1 MTKHFLNIKDIE
13 IGELRKILSHA
24 SDLKIQRLNKP
35 KGFKDMKQLLRNFVV
50 ALIFEKPST
59 RTRFSFDVGI
69 RQMGGETI
77 TVSKSE
83 IHLGKNENIADT
95 ARVLSKYVD
104 LVIIRTFDQR
114 GLLEFAEYS
123 SVPVI
128 NGLTNQSHPCQVLAD
143 VFTYEECR
151 NSIKGKKVTW
161 AGDGNNVCNSYL
173 EAAAKFGFK
182 FCFFGP
188 ENYRPDPKLISEME
202 NSGGDIVST
211 VNSKVAFHEA
221 DLVVTDTWLSMHEQ
235 KNSEKVKTF
244 QVFQVN
250 SKKMKLAKK
259 DTIVLHCL
267 PAHRGYE
274 ITNAVIDGES
284 SRVFDA
290 AENRLHVQKAI
301 MSWVLDL

>member
-1 MTKHFLNIKDIE
+1 MLKNFLDIKDIE
-13 IGELRKILSHA
+13 ITELRAILLHA
-24 SDLKIQRLNKP
+24 SELKRERLNKP
-35 KGFKDMKQLLRNFVV
+35 KGAKDSKQLLKNFVV

-77 TVSKSE
+77 IVSKSE

-95 ARVLSKYVD
+95 ARVLSRYVD
-104 LVIIRTFDQR
+104 LVILRTFDQKV
-114 GLLEFAEYS
+114 LFEFAEYS

-143 VFTYEECR
+143 IFTYEECR
-151 NSIKGKKVTW
+151 GPIRGKKVTW

-173 EAAAKFGFK
+173 QAVGKFGFS

-188 ENYRPDPKLISEME
+188 ENYRPDPQLITEMG
-202 NSGGDIVST
+202 NRGSDIVLT
-211 VNSKVAFHEA
+211 VDPNVAFQQA
-221 DLVVTDTWLSMHEQ
+221 DLVVTDTWLSMHER
-235 KNSEKVKTF
+235 NNMEKVKTF
-244 QVFQVN
+244 QMFQVN
-250 SKKMKLAKK
+250 SEKMNLVKE

-274 ITNAVIDGES
+274 ITDSVIDGER
-284 SRVFDA
+284 SRIFDA

-301 MSWVLDL
+301 MSWALNL

>member
-1 MTKHFLNIKDIE
+1 MLKNFLDIKDIE
-13 IGELRKILSHA
+13 ITELRAILLHA
-24 SDLKIQRLNKP
+24 SELKRERLNKP
-35 KGFKDMKQLLRNFVV
+35 KGAKDSKQLLKNFVV

-77 TVSKSE
+77 IVSKSE

-95 ARVLSKYVD
+95 ARVLSRYVD
-104 LVIIRTFDQR
+104 LVILRTFDQKV
-114 GLLEFAEYS
+114 LFEFAEYS

-143 VFTYEECR
+143 IFTYEECR
-151 NSIKGKKVTW
+151 GPIRGKKVTW

-173 EAAAKFGFK
+173 QAAGKFGFS

-188 ENYRPDPKLISEME
+188 ENYRPDLQLITEMG
-202 NSGGDIVST
+202 NRGSDIVLT
-211 VNSKVAFHEA
+211 VDPNVAFQQA
-221 DLVVTDTWLSMHEQ
+221 DLVVTDTWLSMHER
-235 KNSEKVKTF
+235 NNMEKVKTF
-244 QVFQVN
+244 QMFQVN
-250 SKKMKLAKK
+250 SEKMNLVKE

-274 ITNAVIDGES
+274 ITDSVIDGEK

-301 MSWVLDL
+301 MSWALNL

>member
-1 MTKHFLNIKDIE
+1 MLKNFLDIKDIE
-13 IGELRKILSHA
+13 ITELRAILLHA
-24 SDLKIQRLNKP
+24 SELKRERLNKP
-35 KGFKDMKQLLRNFVV
+35 KGAKDSKQLLKNFVV

-77 TVSKSE
+77 IVSKSE

-95 ARVLSKYVD
+95 ARVLSRYVD
-104 LVIIRTFDQR
+104 LVILRTFDQKV
-114 GLLEFAEYS
+114 LFEFAEYS

-143 VFTYEECR
+143 IFTYEECR
-151 NSIKGKKVTW
+151 GPIRGKKVTW

-173 EAAAKFGFK
+173 QAAGKFGFS

-188 ENYRPDPKLISEME
+188 ENYRPDLQLITEMG
-202 NSGGDIVST
+202 NRGSDIVLT
-211 VNSKVAFHEA
+211 VDPNVAFQQA
-221 DLVVTDTWLSMHEQ
+221 DLVVTDTWLSMHER
-235 KNSEKVKTF
+235 NNMEKIKTF
-244 QVFQVN
+244 QMFQVN
-250 SKKMKLAKK
+250 SEKMNLVKE

-274 ITNAVIDGES
+274 ITDSVIDGEK

-301 MSWVLDL
+301 MSWALNL